1 MNHID
6 QVSEDHMVAA
16 FLRAEIDLPDF
27 RFLYRIELKKLG
39 LTRSLV
45 DTPDLQDGD
54 ANIARKHLLASGGR
68 GYPRH
73 SLFLGWP
80 TDVEWWKAE
89 VSPAELGAFRF
100 INDPD
105 WIRLS
110 AGTRLVKDGAANVG
124 RNPELESLS
133 SKIKALAERVR
144 EGAAFAEL
152 LLVAISSHDPIVVME
167 GNARAAA
174 YVLAGRAAPPRPIAV
189 LTGYSPN
196 LESWAYFGRP

>member
-1 MNHID
+1 MKLLE

-45 DTPDLQDGD
+45 ETPDLQDSD
-54 ANIARKHLLASGGR
+54 ANVARKHLLATGGR
-68 GYPRH
+68 GYPKH
-73 SLFLGWP
+73 SLFQGWP

-89 VSPAELGAFRF
+89 VAPDELGAFRF
-100 INDPD
+100 INDLP
-105 WIRLS
+105 WMKLS

-124 RNPELESLS
+124 RNPELDSLS
-133 SKIKALAERVR
+133 SKIKAVAERVR
-144 EGAAFAEL
+144 EGHTFAEL
-152 LLVAISSHDPIVVME
+152 LLVAVSRNDPIVILE

-174 YVLAGRAAPPRPIAV
+174 YVLAGRAAPHPIAV
-189 LTGYSPN
+189 LSGYSPN
-196 LESWAYFGRP
+196 LQSWAYFGRP